1 MSEQDVVSKL
11 LEELKKTEYG
21 INNETQS
28 KLNKRFRDIVA
39 DTPIVEQVVE
49 KEQVPPNVNRDIR
62 SNIRLY
68 ITDQPNSKGSN
79 ISGYDATVDA
89 DEYPFSSADEVSVF
103 IKTLLGDSKN
113 KVYVYT
119 RLRRSRSYGRKLG
132 VKNASTNDL
141 HERSVGIVKDENDK
155 RYRGLVYFIC
165 LQVCK

>member
-119 RLRRSRSYGRKLG
+119 PSASKQIIRAKVGGEKRVHKRSTRKKRRYSERRK
-132 VKNASTNDL
+132 
-141 HERSVGIVKDENDK
+141 R
-155 RYRGLVYFIC
+155 
-165 LQVCK
+165 